1 MSKENN
7 YFHLIR
13 NNVMAR
19 KYDGALKNKERTKL
33 KLLDAVGQIIRN
45 DGYSGLKLVKI
56 ESIAGVNRKLIYDYF
71 GTVNN
76 LIETYV
82 RTKDYWVMFSAE
94 AERLVREKSEDFGKK
109 DSQNQLLDYFDYF
122 NANVDMQQFVLWQI
136 SENSPVISEVCEER
150 EKIGSLLFKLADY
163 NFKDTDVDLR
173 ATVALLIGGI
183 YFLVLHAKKGN
194 SLFCEIDVSSQEGM
208 IRIKN
213 AISRLIDDTYSHA
226 EEQKKPNC

>member
-1 MSKENN
+1 
-7 YFHLIR
+7 
-13 NNVMAR
+13 MAR

-33 KLLDAVGQIIRN
+33 KLLDAVGEIIRN

-82 RTKDYWVMFSAE
+82 RTKDYWVMFAAE
-94 AERLVREKSEDFGKK
+94 AERLVREKSGDFGRK

-122 NANVDMQQFVLWQI
+122 NANVDMQQFVLWQV

-150 EKIGSLLFKLADY
+150 EEIGSILFKLADY

-183 YFLVLHAKKGN
+183 YFLVLHAKKAN
-194 SLFCEIDVSSQEGM
+194 SLFCEIDVSSEEG
-208 IRIKN
+208 IARIKN
-213 AISRLIDDTYSHA
+213 VISRVIDDTYNHA
-226 EEQKKPNC
+226 EKQNNPVK